1 VALAKS
7 GLRQPRTKEEPILTA
22 EGKPLIL
29 RFRPF
34 PSLTPGEGPKKA
46 QDEDVTIK
54 VNGKAFSR
62 LSNAKRTGETL
73 SDVILRLSESTLEG
87 LQRRGEM
94 NIVTSDGRNLVIS
107 VDQDKCLGAM
117 SCVTMAPTVFAYD
130 DTTAGLWRKQAVP
143 LGMREVE
150 EGSVD
155 GETLRLAAESCPYR
169 AIKVT
174 DASTG
179 EEILS

>member
-1 VALAKS
+1 L
-7 GLRQPRTKEEPILTA
+7 PPA
-22 EGKPLIL
+22 EGA
-29 RFRPF
+29 
-34 PSLTPGEGPKKA
+34 KK
-46 QDEDVTIK
+46 DEDVSIE

-94 NIVTSDGRNLVIS
+94 KVVTSDGRNLVVSI
-107 VDQDKCLGAM
+107 DQDKCLGAM
-117 SCVTMAPTVFAYD
+117 SCVTMAPKVFAYD
-130 DTTAGLWRKQAVP
+130 DTTAGLYRKRAEP

-150 EGSVD
+150 EGSVES
-155 GETLRLAAESCPYR
+155 ETIELAAESCPYR
-169 AIKVT
+169 AIRIT
-174 DASTG
+174 DADTG

>member
-1 VALAKS
+1 LA
-7 GLRQPRTKEEPILTA
+7 
-22 EGKPLIL
+22 
-29 RFRPF
+29 
-34 PSLTPGEGPKKA
+34 PGEGAKRA

-54 VNGKAFSR
+54 INGKAFSR

-94 NIVTSDGRNLVIS
+94 NVVTSDGKNLVVSI
-107 VDQDKCLGAM
+107 DQDKCLGAM
-117 SCVTMAPTVFAYD
+117 SCVTMASSVFAYD
-130 DTTAGLWRKQAVP
+130 DTTAGLWRKRAEP

-155 GETLRLAAESCPYR
+155 SETLRLAAESCPYR
-169 AIKVT
+169 AIRIT

-179 EEILS
+179 EDIVS